1 MERRILA
8 MKNVGKSIGKA
19 ALYFLVYFGM
29 QVVVS
34 GVFSFVITT
43 KMTMGMMAGNEEVD
57 VAAMTEKVMD
67 VVMSQAMTMT
77 LIAGILALLIYAI
90 VFLIRKKNFFT
101 ETSIGPMPVNG
112 ILPVA
117 LVAVGFNV
125 MVSMLLPLLPFPESW
140 IASYQQNSSVI
151 GDGNVVIAWICTIL
165 LAPVLEEIVFR
176 GLVYTRLKQGMPK
189 IVAAV
194 ITSLLFALVHGTIIW
209 GIYTFLLSMILI
221 WTFETYQS
229 LTANIL
235 LHLFF
240 NLTGMVLS
248 GFGDISGA
256 AGILMILVAAAMFAA
271 GMFLLARTRKETVA
285 Y

>member
-1 MERRILA
+1 

-176 GLVYTRLKQGMPK
+176 TRLKQGMSK

-194 ITSLLFALVHGTIIW
+194 LTSLLFALVHGTIIW
-209 GIYTFLLSMILI
+209 GIYTFLLSMLLI

-248 GFGDISGA
+248 SLGDISDV
-256 AGILMILVAAAMFAA
+256 AGILMILVAVVMFAA
-271 GMFLLARTRKETVA
+271 GMVLLARTRKETVA